1 MKKLILSILF
11 TTFTICL
18 LPVRGLPCT
27 TFILDNNGS
36 PVIGKNFDYQK
47 GPELVMVNKR
57 GVTKTAWP
65 FPIEPNPKLAA
76 WTSKFGSITFN
87 PFAREMPLEGMNEAG
102 LLVEGLQVVGGAFP
116 EPDSRS
122 VMSSAQWIQYQLDTS
137 STLEEVIASDKDVR
151 IFQSSNKALSVH
163 FLVCDSQGNSAI
175 IEWLDGK
182 MVVYTGETMP
192 VKVLTNYLYEKS
204 LKMLHGFRG
213 FGGLWP
219 TGLAGILIK
228 CMPNS
233 IRNALPRF
241 VYAADLVRKFDPQT
255 SKPTVDYAFDILS
268 RVAQPKFGIAPTG
281 CSMVFD
287 MPNRIVH
294 FRSIHNDKIRS
305 FNLSSFD
312 FSCTIPVKVLDV
324 HADLS
329 GEVSNSFVDY
339 TDEMNR
345 ELIKAYTPNVTDTF
359 LDDFEKYIES
369 QVCTE

>member
-1 MKKLILSILF
+1 MLSTLF
-11 TTFTICL
+11 VIFCVCL
-18 LPVRGLPCT
+18 TPIQGLTCT

-36 PVIGKNFDYQK
+36 PVIGKNYDLYA
-47 GPELVMVNKR
+47 GPVELVMVNKR

-65 FPIEPNPKLAA
+65 FPIETNPPLAA
-76 WTSKFGSITFN
+76 WTSKYGSITFN

-102 LLVEGLQVVGGAFP
+102 LLIEGLQVVGGAFP

-122 VMSSAQWIQYQLDTS
+122 VMSSTQWIQYQLDTS

-151 IFQSSNKALSVH
+151 IYQSSNKALSVH

-175 IEWLDGK
+175 IEWLNGK
-182 MVVYTGETMP
+182 MVVYTGETMS
-192 VKVLTNYLYEKS
+192 VKVLTNQTYDLS

-213 FGGLWP
+213 FGGLLP

-233 IRNALPRF
+233 FNNSPARF
-241 VYAADLVRKFDPQT
+241 IYAADMVRKFDLKAA
-255 SKPTVDYAFDILS
+255 KPSVDYAFKILS
-268 RVAQPKFGIAPTG
+268 RVSQPKFHNSPTE

-287 MPNRIVH
+287 VPNRTVH
-294 FRSIHNDKIRS
+294 FRTIHNNKIRS

-312 FSCTIPVKVLDV
+312 FSCTTPVKVLDA

-329 GEVSNSFVDY
+329 GEISGSFVDY

-345 ELIKAYTPNVTDTF
+345 ELIKSSTPNVTDTF